1 MIQLVEVRSNAYSF
15 FRKVTF
21 FIVRQTKWR
30 LLSPL
35 LFPSHG
41 GFLSHYIPEFFTFP
55 TGYSKLQA
63 KKKKLRSMWPL
74 SGTACEVSP
83 GNYRSMLCICGYSL
97 LTNYPK
103 CLKFLPRWS
112 ILNNF
117 LTSIQKSIFPLW
129 NNRQI
134 ILWPRTA
141 NFAESVF
148 GTWNTLKLNF
158 RQTCA

>member
-63 KKKKLRSMWPL
+63 KKKNY
-74 SGTACEVSP
+74 EVCDH
-83 GNYRSMLCICGYSL
+83 YRLLLARCHLGITEVCYAYCGYSL